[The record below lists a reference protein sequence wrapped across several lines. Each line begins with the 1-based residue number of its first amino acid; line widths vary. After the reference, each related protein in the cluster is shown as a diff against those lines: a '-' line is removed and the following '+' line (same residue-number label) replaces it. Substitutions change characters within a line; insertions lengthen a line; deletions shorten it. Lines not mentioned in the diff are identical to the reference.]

1 MLGLG
6 TIINV
11 IAIIVGSTLGILL
24 HKIIPSRLQNT
35 VISGVGLSVC
45 FVGISGVVSKM
56 LVPNAGGFDTKD
68 TMLMVASL
76 VIGAFIGELLN
87 VEKQLE
93 KFGNFCKRHI
103 KSKKENARFTEGFV
117 SASLLF
123 CVGAMAIVG
132 SLEDGLNGDY
142 TTLFAKSLMDG
153 TISIFFAATMGFG
166 VCLSILPVAIYQGA
180 ITLLAGVIK
189 PLLSDVLI
197 GQLSLVGSVLIFAIG
212 LNMCAN
218 TKIKTG
224 NLLPAVFVPIFY
236 NILIN
241 IFN

>member
-1 MLGLG
+1 MIGLG

-11 IAIIVGSTLGILL
+11 IAIIVGSIAGILL
-24 HKIIPSRLQNT
+24 HKFIPERLQKT

-45 FVGISGVVSKM
+45 FVGVSGVISKM
-56 LVPNAGGFDTKD
+56 LTYDKGTFNTKD

-76 VIGAFIGELLN
+76 VIGAFVGELLN
-87 VEKQLE
+87 IEKQLE
-93 KFGNFCKRHI
+93 RFGDFCKSHI
-103 KSKKENARFTEGFV
+103 KTKGQNTKFTEGFV

-132 SLEDGLNGDY
+132 SIEDGLSGNY
-142 TTLFAKSLMDG
+142 STLFAKSLMDG
-153 TISIFFAATMGFG
+153 TISIFFAATMGTG
-166 VCLSILPVAIYQGA
+166 VILSILPVAIYQGA

-197 GQLSLVGSVLIFAIG
+197 SQISLVGSVLIFAIG

-218 TKIKTG
+218 TKIKIG
-224 NLLPAVFVPIFY
+224 NLLPAVLVPVIY
-236 NILIN
+236 NIIVSLI
-241 IFN
+241 

>member
-1 MLGLG
+1 MVGLG

-11 IAIIVGSTLGILL
+11 FAIIVGTTLGILL
-24 HKIIPSRLQNT
+24 HKFIPERLQNT
-35 VISGVGLSVC
+35 VMSGVGLSVC
-45 FVGISGVVSKM
+45 FVGVSGVISKM
-56 LVPNAGGFDTKD
+56 LVPTNGRFDTKD

-76 VIGAFIGELLN
+76 VIGAFVGELLN
-87 VEKQLE
+87 IEKQLE
-93 KFGNFCKRHI
+93 KFGNFCKSHI

-132 SLEDGLNGDY
+132 SLEDGLSGDY

-153 TISIFFAATMGFG
+153 TISIFFAATMGAG
-166 VCLSILPVAIYQGA
+166 VFLSILPVAVYQGA

-189 PLLSDVLI
+189 PLLSNVLI
-197 GQLSLVGSVLIFAIG
+197 DQISLVGSVLIFAIG
-212 LNMCAN
+212 INMCAN

-224 NLLPAVFVPIFY
+224 NLLPAVLVPVFY
-236 NILIN
+236 NIAIS
-241 IFN
+241 IF

>member
-1 MLGLG
+1 MIGLG
-6 TIINV
+6 TLINV
-11 IAIIVGSTLGILL
+11 FAIIIGATLGILL

-35 VISGVGLSVC
+35 VVSGVGLSVC
-45 FVGISGVVSKM
+45 FVGISGVISKM
-56 LVPNAGGFDTKD
+56 LVPIEGTFSTRD

-87 VEKQLE
+87 IEKQLE
-93 KFGNFCKRHI
+93 RFGDFCKSHI

-132 SLEDGLNGDY
+132 SLEDGLNGNY

-153 TISIFFAATMGFG
+153 TISIFFAATMGAG
-166 VCLSILPVAIYQGA
+166 VYLSILPVALYQGA

-189 PLLSDVLI
+189 PFLSDVLI

-224 NLLPAVFVPIFY
+224 NLLPSVLVPVFY

-241 IFN
+241 IF

>member
-1 MLGLG
+1 MVGLG

-11 IAIIVGSTLGILL
+11 ITIIIGATLGVLL
-24 HKIIPSRLQNT
+24 RKIIPSRLQNT
-35 VISGVGLSVC
+35 VVTGVGLSVC
-45 FVGISGVVSKM
+45 FVGISGVISKM
-56 LVPNAGGFDTKD
+56 LVLNAGSFDTKD

-76 VIGAFIGELLN
+76 VIGAFVGELLN
-87 VEKQLE
+87 IEKQLE
-93 KFGNFCKRHI
+93 RFGNFCKSRI

-153 TISIFFAATMGFG
+153 TISIFFAATMGAG
-166 VCLSILPVAIYQGA
+166 VYLSILPVAIYQGA
-180 ITLLAGVIK
+180 ITLLAGLIK
-189 PLLSDVLI
+189 PLLNDLLI

-224 NLLPAVFVPIFY
+224 NLLPAVLVPVFY

-241 IFN
+241 IF